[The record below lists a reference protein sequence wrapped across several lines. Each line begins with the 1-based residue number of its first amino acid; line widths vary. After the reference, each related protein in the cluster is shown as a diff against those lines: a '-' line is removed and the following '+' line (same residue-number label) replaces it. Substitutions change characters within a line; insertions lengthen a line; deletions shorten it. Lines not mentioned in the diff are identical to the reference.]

1 MTRDRIPIELLRE
14 FRIAHNLGA
23 LLNVV
28 LPLGAAIAVV
38 LLGREEPFAGAGAG
52 RGHWLRYGLVAFSVT
67 ICIVARIVLARLMG
81 SVVAMTR
88 RGAYRPGRTA
98 YSYLALYS
106 LYLCPA
112 VWGFAHFALTGTL
125 ITFLVLVAVTA
136 LAYLFCTPGIEHFW
150 HRR

>member
-1 MTRDRIPIELLRE
+1 MNRDRIPIELLRE
-14 FRIAHNLGA
+14 FRLAHNLGA
-23 LLNVV
+23 ILDVV

-38 LLGREEPFAGAGAG
+38 LLGRAEHFATAEVG

-67 ICIVARIVLARLMG
+67 VCIVARILLSRLMG
-81 SVVAMTR
+81 SVVAMMR

-112 VWGFAHFALTGTL
+112 LWGFAHFVLTGAL
-125 ITFLVLVAVTA
+125 ITFLVLVAVTT